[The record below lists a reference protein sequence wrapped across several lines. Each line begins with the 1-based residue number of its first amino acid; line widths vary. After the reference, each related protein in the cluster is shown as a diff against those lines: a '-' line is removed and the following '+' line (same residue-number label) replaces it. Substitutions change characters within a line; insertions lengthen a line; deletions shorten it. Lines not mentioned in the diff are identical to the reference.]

1 MQPNT
6 KKHLLSKEET
16 ERLLQNQQVG
26 HLATIN
32 PEGHPY
38 VTPVH
43 YVYMDEKIYIHGMGV
58 GQKVENLQ
66 RNPLVGFEVQECGDF
81 KVSPVAKTAC
91 NVNTEYESVIIT
103 GQAALVE
110 DAALKEAVLWAFV
123 RKYVPSLEALSMP
136 ATSIANTCVIELGIE
151 TMTGK
156 FYRQV

>member
-43 YVYMDEKIYIHGMGV
+43 YVYTDEKIYIHGMGV

-110 DAALKEAVLWAFV
+110 DAALKEAVLCAFV
-123 RKYVPSLEALSMP
+123 RKYVPSLEALPMP
-136 ATSIANTCVIELGIE
+136 ATSIANTCVIELRIE

>member
-1 MQPNT
+1 
-6 KKHLLSKEET
+6 
-16 ERLLQNQQVG
+16 
-26 HLATIN
+26 
-32 PEGHPY
+32 
-38 VTPVH
+38 
-43 YVYMDEKIYIHGMGV
+43 
-58 GQKVENLQ
+58 
-66 RNPLVGFEVQECGDF
+66 EVQEYGDF
-81 KVSPVAKTAC
+81 KVSPVAKTAG

-123 RKYVPSLEALSMP
+123 RKYVPSLEALPMP

>member
-16 ERLLQNQQVG
+16 ERLLQSQQVG

-32 PEGHPY
+32 PDGHPY

-43 YVYMDEKIYIHGMGV
+43 FVYRDDKIYIHGMGV

-66 RNPLVGFEVQECGDF
+66 RNPLVGFEIQECGDY

-103 GQAALVE
+103 GQAAFVE
-110 DAALKEAVLWAFV
+110 DEARKEEILWAFV
-123 RKYVPSLEALSMP
+123 RKYVPSLEELPMP
-136 ATSIANTCVIELGIE
+136 APSIANTCVIELRIE

-156 FYRQV
+156 FYRQA

>member
-123 RKYVPSLEALSMP
+123 RKYVPSLEALPMP